1 MSTMQQSSVRPVG
14 RGIPSQQSRIEIT
27 KPAATSAVTTTAT
40 CNHEGKQT
48 SFLDSDTDLVKKSA
62 VWFSILSPDCCIP
75 VINRVI

>member
-48 SFLDSDTDLVKKSA
+48 SLVDSDTDFVKKKCGVVQYSQ
-62 VWFSILSPDCCIP
+62 SRLLYPS
-75 VINRVI
+75 N